1 MMQVRKSNERG
12 GADHGWLK
20 AKHTF
25 SFANYY
31 DPANMGFRDL
41 RVINEDR
48 VAEGGGFPT
57 HGHADM
63 EIITYIIAGELEH
76 QDSMGTKAKI
86 VPGEM
91 QHMSAGTGVRHSE
104 YNSSKTDPV
113 HLLQIWI
120 QPAKRG
126 VKPAYGQKSFNEAL
140 DSGKLTLT
148 VSQDGRDGSIPI
160 NQDADLY
167 AARPKKGATLEF
179 NLREGRYA
187 WVQIVKGSVTV
198 NGQELGQGDAV
209 AMTDEA
215 LVKIVAK
222 EDAEFLLFD
231 LN

>member
-1 MMQVRKSNERG
+1 MM
-12 GADHGWLK
+12 
-20 AKHTF
+20 
-25 SFANYY
+25 
-31 DPANMGFRDL
+31 
-41 RVINEDR
+41 
-48 VAEGGGFPT
+48 
-57 HGHADM
+57 
-63 EIITYIIAGELEH
+63 EH

-104 YNSSKTDPV
+104 YNASKSEPV

-126 VKPAYGQKSFNEAL
+126 VKPAYGQKSFTEQL

-167 AARPKKGATLEF
+167 AARPKNGTRTEF
-179 NLREGRYA
+179 KLRDGRYA

-215 LVKIVAK
+215 LIEIVAK